1 MLLGPPR
8 RRPQIN
14 GREMTRKELAYAG
27 AAGALAAV
35 LTTAGSQLAV
45 AQEGAHAVN
54 PAPMAPPAGVAPGSF
69 ADIIQRV
76 APAVVAI
83 EVEQKAPLQS
93 AMIQGE
99 DPLGELRRMFP
110 GLPDVPEMPRPGPI
124 HGAGSGFFVSPDGY
138 IVTNNHVVDGAQKI
152 TVRTADNRTLPA
164 RVIGRDPATDL
175 AVVKVEGRGF
185 PYVNF
190 EDRARPRVG
199 DWVVAVGNPFG
210 LSGTATAGIVSSL
223 KRPNIS
229 GSSYVDYLQID
240 APINRG
246 NSGGPTFDVYGR
258 VVGVN
263 SAIFTPSG
271 GSVGIGFDIPADVA
285 DRVVKQLISEGRVVR
300 GFIGATVQDVTP
312 EIAQSLGVRAHDGAL
327 VAEVTPGGPS
337 DRAGLKMGDLIERVD
352 GRPIES
358 AAGLTRSVA
367 VIHPGQVLRLQV
379 RRDGHPVALAVTA
392 GVRPA
397 ETELANAAAPD
408 GAAHAA
414 PGTLGLMIAPNPGGG
429 ARIEQVDPASDAA
442 RKGLRPGDV
451 IQSINGRRI
460 ASSGDV
466 AAAMQAV
473 RAEHR
478 GEVLLLVERDG
489 RHIYVPVKPIGAG

>member
-1 MLLGPPR
+1 M
-8 RRPQIN
+8 
-14 GREMTRKELAYAG
+14 RKELAYAG
-27 AAGALAAV
+27 AAGALAAALV
-35 LTTAGSQLAV
+35 AAGSQIAA
-45 AQEGAHAVN
+45 AQEAHAVN

-83 EVEQKAPLQS
+83 EVEEKAPLQS
-93 AMIQGE
+93 AMIQGQ

-110 GLPDVPEMPRPGPI
+110 DLPGLPEMPRPGPV

-138 IVTNNHVVDGAQKI
+138 LVTNNHVVRDAQKI
-152 TVRTADNRTLPA
+152 TVRTADDRTFPA

-175 AVVKVEGRGF
+175 AVLKVDGHDF

-229 GSSYVDYLQID
+229 GSSYVDYMQID

-285 DRVVKQLISEGRVVR
+285 DRVVKQLISGGKVVR

-352 GRPIES
+352 GRPVRS
-358 AAGLTRSVA
+358 AAELTRAVA
-367 VIHPGQVLRLQV
+367 LVHPGQVLRLNV
-379 RRDGHPVALAVTA
+379 RRDGRSVALSVTA

-397 ETELANAAAPD
+397 EADLAN
-408 GAAHAA
+408 GAVPQGSSHAA

-429 ARIEQVDPASDAA
+429 VRIEQVDPASDAA
-442 RKGLRPGDV
+442 QKGLRPGDV
-451 IQSINGRRI
+451 IQALNGRRI
-460 ASSGDV
+460 NSMADV
-466 AAAMQAV
+466 AAAMQAA

-478 GEVLLLVERDG
+478 KEVLLLVMRGG
-489 RHIYVPVKPIGAG
+489 RHIYVPVKPMGAG